1 MIIIADVLI
10 IFLLFFGLFGI
21 SHTLF
26 ASDKIKKRIIEKAG
40 TKIAF
45 YRLFFNLIS
54 VLIFITIYEIS
65 PKPKSIIYDLKYP
78 FDIIIFISQIFA
90 GIGLL
95 WSSYY
100 VDWKEFIGVSQI
112 IRYLKGTYN
121 IEEMDERSTLIIKG
135 PFKFIRHPVYFFSIL
150 FLGLRPTMN
159 LFYLSMYLSLIIY
172 FIIGSYYEER
182 KLVNK
187 FGDIYLEYQKNVPVI
202 PFIKGFKHYEK

>member
-159 LFYLSMYLSLIIY
+159 LFYLRS
-172 FIIGSYYEER
+172 EER
-182 KLVNK
+182 RVGKECRSRWSP
-187 FGDIYLEYQKNVPVI
+187 Y
-202 PFIKGFKHYEK
+202 H

>member
-65 PKPKSIIYDLKYP
+65 PKPKSIIYDLKY
-78 FDIIIFISQIFA
+78 QIGRA
-90 GIGLL
+90 
-95 WSSYY
+95 SC
-100 VDWKEFIGVSQI
+100 
-112 IRYLKGTYN
+112 R
-121 IEEMDERSTLIIKG
+121 ER
-135 PFKFIRHPVYFFSIL
+135 V
-150 FLGLRPTMN
+150 
-159 LFYLSMYLSLIIY
+159 
-172 FIIGSYYEER
+172 
-182 KLVNK
+182 
-187 FGDIYLEYQKNVPVI
+187 
-202 PFIKGFKHYEK
+202 